1 MNRRHSLSG
10 RLILLFICVSIL
22 VALTVRT
29 GFRYGIQGE
38 FRSLAEPH
46 LSEYIEHL
54 VKEIGSPPD
63 PIAAE
68 ELAERLQIDIQIQT
82 KGQTWSNN
90 GDIVNTERLVFH
102 SHSLSAGRLVEINH
116 DEHRFMLR
124 LQDNDSAILLM
135 TRNRLDNGSLALVIG
150 VTIITVLLLIALTY
164 HLVKRLFQPLQDIG
178 RSVARFGS
186 GELDHR
192 IAIKRRDELGDLA
205 NSINTMADEI
215 EAMMEAKRQLLL
227 AISHELR
234 SPLTRARLNAELIQS
249 GEPRDRIIADLQLL
263 EQELAELLETERLGS
278 RHAKLDLQAVD
289 PGQIIDSVIQQYF
302 STATIRCKHENDSVS
317 MQLDPVR
324 IRLLIK
330 NLLENALRHTPES
343 GEPVRIDSRISDR
356 VWRVSVKDQGE
367 GIPKEHLP
375 HLTEPFY
382 RVDKARQRETGGYG
396 LGLYLCRVIAE
407 AHRGGLQIES
417 EPNMGTRVLI
427 TLPFDEAITGSPSK
441 PGV

>member
-22 VALTVRT
+22 ITLTVRT

-63 PIAAE
+63 TTAAE
-68 ELAERLQIDIQIQT
+68 KLAERLQIDIQIQT
-82 KGQTWSNN
+82 KGQAWSNN
-90 GDIVNTERLVFH
+90 GEIVKTERLTFH
-102 SHSLSAGRLVEINH
+102 SHRLSAGRLVGINH

-124 LQDNDSAILLM
+124 LQDNDSTILLM
-135 TRNRLDNGSLALVIG
+135 TRDRLDSGSLALVIG
-150 VTIITVLLLIALTY
+150 VTIVTVLLLIALTY

-192 IAIKRRDELGDLA
+192 IDIKRRDELGDLA
-205 NSINTMADEI
+205 DRINTMADEI

-234 SPLTRARLNAELIQS
+234 SPLTRARLNAELMQVS
-249 GEPRDRIIADLQLL
+249 EPRDRIIADLQLL
-263 EQELAELLETERLGS
+263 EQQLTELLETERLGS
-278 RHAKLDLQAVD
+278 RHAKLDLQPVD
-289 PGQIIDSVIQQYF
+289 PGRLIDSVIQQHF
-302 STATIRCKHENDSVS
+302 SSSTVSCKHENDGVS
-317 MQLDPVR
+317 IQLDPAR

-330 NLLENALRHTPES
+330 NLLENALRHTAES
-343 GEPVRIDSRISDR
+343 GEPVQIESRISGQAWQVR
-356 VWRVSVKDQGE
+356 VMDQGE
-367 GIPKEHLP
+367 GIPKEHLS

-396 LGLYLCRVIAE
+396 LGLYLCRVIVE
-407 AHRGGLQIES
+407 AHRGSLHIES
-417 EPNMGTRVLI
+417 EQGVGTRVII
-427 TLPFDEAITGSPSK
+427 TLPLDKGYAGSASE
-441 PGV
+441 PGI